1 MAILKPPIPKGWG
14 LNIEHGQYVARMDDG
29 AIISVPQEQVEDY
42 GMGELVKARE
52 KYASAY
58 LLPKKGSGRVKHIVE
73 EDYSDLASKM
83 TYALRESMKKTWDE
97 AYSKETTKWK
107 EVFTSGSYPPTPL
120 TKDSCTTAVAAMYEE
135 RNPFIDQVIEM
146 EYVGSRVTCNPAP
159 TDTDEDILLL
169 VDDLEEVIVRCT
181 NQGYVGGETY
191 FDSGAIT
198 KLPDFCSLRKGDMNL
213 IVTSNKLFYDKFLL
227 ATSVCK
233 KLNLLKKNDRITV
246 FQAILYEKGPK

>member
-1 MAILKPPIPKGWG
+1 MAISRPPIPFGWYYD
-14 LNIEHGQYVARMDDG
+14 IELGDYKTMLGDG
-29 AIISVPQEQVEDY
+29 TILRVPKNQVEDY
-42 GMGELVKARE
+42 GMGELVKAKE

-58 LLPKKGSGRVKHIVE
+58 LPPKKGSGKVE
-73 EDYSDLASKM
+73 HFVLGSCKLPKKAIIHGYDDYYDPSSKSYM
-83 TYALRESMKKTWDE
+83 WP
-97 AYSKETTKWK
+97 TT
-107 EVFTSGSYPPTPL
+107 TL
-120 TKDSCTTAVAAMYEE
+120 TKESFTTAVTAMYEE
-135 RNPFIDQVIEM
+135 CNPFIDQVIEM

-159 TDTDEDILLL
+159 TNTDEDILLL
-169 VDDLEEVIVRCT
+169 VDDQEEVIVRCT

-198 KLPDFCSLRKGDMNL
+198 KLPDFYSLRKGDVNL

-246 FQAILYEKGPK
+246 FQVILYEKGPK